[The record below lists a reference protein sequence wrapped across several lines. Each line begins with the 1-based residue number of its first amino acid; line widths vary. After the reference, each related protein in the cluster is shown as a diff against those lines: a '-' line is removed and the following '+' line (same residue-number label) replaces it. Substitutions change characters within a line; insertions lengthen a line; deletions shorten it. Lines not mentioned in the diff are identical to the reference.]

1 MRITKQ
7 LARMRTFL
15 IIWSGQTASLVG
27 SYMTTFALTLWA
39 WELTGQATA
48 LALVYF
54 FNRLANVLISP
65 LAGMI
70 VDRWNRK
77 LLLVASDAV
86 AGLSTL
92 IILLL
97 YLTNNLQ
104 IWHIYVTSTIN
115 GAFSSI
121 QWLAYSASVSLLVPK
136 EQYGR
141 VSSLDF
147 LARYGADII
156 APALAASFYYVIGLS
171 GLLCIDV
178 MTFAIAVTTL
188 LLVPIPQPP
197 LTPTEPQPRK
207 NIRQELFFG
216 FHYILAHPS
225 LIALVVVMSLFQ
237 LAHDFGAAVYSPMI
251 LARSDNNA
259 SALASVSMAAGVGGV
274 FGALIM
280 STWGGPKRRIHAV
293 LMSMVGA
300 GLSKTVFGLGQNL
313 SIWVPAQFCSSF
325 NFPFLGSCS
334 QAIWLSKVRTDWQGR
349 VFAASSMSVMVTSP
363 IGYLLGG
370 PLADYVFEPAMKPG
384 GNLAPVFG
392 GIFGTGAGA
401 GMALLYVFC
410 AICML
415 LIGLAGYA
423 FPALRNVEKVMP
435 DHDTAIG

>member
-1 MRITKQ
+1 MRIVKQ
-7 LARMRTFL
+7 LASMRTFL

-54 FNRLANVLISP
+54 FNRLSSVLISP
-65 LAGMI
+65 VAGII

-86 AGLSTL
+86 AGFSTL

-104 IWHIYVTSTIN
+104 IWHIYITSTLN
-115 GAFSSI
+115 GAFGCL
-121 QWLAYSASVSLLVPK
+121 QLLTYSASVSLLVPK

-147 LARYGADII
+147 LSSYGADII
-156 APALAASFYYVIGLS
+156 APALAASFYYVIGLR
-171 GLLCIDV
+171 GILCIDL

-197 LTPTEPQPRK
+197 LTATKLQPKK
-207 NIRQELFFG
+207 NIWQELFFG
-216 FHYILAHPS
+216 FRYILGRPS
-225 LIALVVVMSLFQ
+225 LMALVVVMSLFQ
-237 LAHDFGAAVYSPMI
+237 LAHDFGAAVYSP
-251 LARSDNNA
+251 LVLVRSDNNA

-274 FGALIM
+274 FGASLM
-280 STWGGPKRRIHAV
+280 STWGGPKRRMDGV

-313 SIWVPAQFCSSF
+313 SVWVPAQFCSSF

-334 QAIWLSKVRTDWQGR
+334 QAILMSKVKPDLQGR
-349 VFAASSMSVMVTSP
+349 VFAANSMSVMVTSP
-363 IGYLLGG
+363 IGYLLGA
-370 PLADYVFEPAMKPG
+370 PLADYILEPAMKPG
-384 GNLAPVFG
+384 GSLAPVFG

-401 GMALLYVFC
+401 GMALLYVTC

-423 FPALRNVEKVMP
+423 FPVLRNVEKVMP
-435 DHDTAIG
+435 DHDIAIS

>member
-65 LAGMI
+65 VAGMI

-86 AGLSTL
+86 AGFSTL

-141 VSSLDF
+141 ASSLDF
-147 LARYGADII
+147 LSSYGADII

-171 GLLCIDV
+171 GILGIDLI
-178 MTFAIAVTTL
+178 TFAIAVTTL
-188 LLVPIPQPP
+188 LFVPIPQPP
-197 LTPTEPQPRK
+197 LTPAEPQRQT

-216 FHYILAHPS
+216 FRYILTRPS
-225 LIALVVVMSLFQ
+225 LMALVAVMSLFQ

-251 LARSDNNA
+251 LARSNNNA
-259 SALASVSMAAGVGGV
+259 SALASVSMAAGLGGV
-274 FGALIM
+274 FGASIM
-280 STWGGPKRRIHAV
+280 STWGGPKRRIHGV

-334 QAIWLSKVRTDWQGR
+334 QAIWLSKVKPDLQGR
-349 VFAASSMSVMVTSP
+349 VFAANSMSVMVASP

-370 PLADYVFEPAMKPG
+370 PLADYVLEPAMQPG
-384 GNLAPVFG
+384 GSLASIFG

-410 AICML
+410 SICML

-423 FPALRNVEKVMP
+423 FPVLRNAEKVMP
-435 DHDTAIG
+435 DHDIAVG

>member
-7 LARMRTFL
+7 LASMRTFL
-15 IIWSGQTASLVG
+15 IIWSGQIASLVG

-141 VSSLDF
+141 VGSLDF
-147 LARYGADII
+147 LASYGADII

-171 GLLCIDV
+171 GILCIDL

-188 LLVPIPQPP
+188 LLVSIPQPP
-197 LTPTEPQPRK
+197 LTSAEAQPQK

-216 FHYILAHPS
+216 FRYILARPS
-225 LIALVVVMSLFQ
+225 LMALVAVMSLFQ
-237 LAHDFGAAVYSPMI
+237 LAHDFGAAVYSPMV
-251 LARSDNNA
+251 LARSNNNA
-259 SALASVSMAAGVGGV
+259 SALASVSMAAGLGGV
-274 FGALIM
+274 FGASIM
-280 STWGGPKRRIHAV
+280 STWGGPKRRMHGV

-334 QAIWLSKVRTDWQGR
+334 QAIWLSKVKPDLQGR
-349 VFAASSMSVMVTSP
+349 VFAANSMCVMVTSP

-370 PLADYVFEPAMKPG
+370 PLADYVLEPAMQPG
-384 GNLAPVFG
+384 GSLAPVFG

-401 GMALLYVFC
+401 GMALLYVSC
-410 AICML
+410 SICML
-415 LIGLAGYA
+415 LIGLTGYA
-423 FPALRNVEKVMP
+423 FPMLRNVEKVMP